1 MKTRLFALVAL
12 ALINTAPAGSIDQAF
27 WNQQQFQFQQQL
39 QFQQQQFEREQQRR
53 YFEQLE
59 ALQMQQRQPVQFQQQ
74 PVARGAGFIAPPRY
88 IDSVLKWTEIGGQ

>member
-12 ALINTAPAGSIDQAF
+12 ALINTAQAGSIDQAP
-27 WNQQQFQFQQQL
+27 WNQQQL

-59 ALQMQQRQPVQFQQQ
+59 ALQMQQRQPVQLQQQ
-74 PVARGAGFIAPPRY
+74 PVARGARFIAPPRY
-88 IDSVLKWTEIGGQ
+88 LDSVQKWTEIGGQ